1 MDNCDK
7 IKILEHVP
15 ALNCTVR
22 IFPQSHYVEY
32 EVFMWDRVNTDG
44 TPVFH
49 KRNSCN
55 YPDPVYT
62 IDESEVYLH
71 GSVKWDGC
79 SSWEFDE
86 QARGNA
92 LYGGNKQELINIGLI
107 LAHCWTLTATHCP
120 AFSA

>member
-1 MDNCDK
+1 MESQQNLD
-7 IKILEHVP
+7 ILEHVP
-15 ALNCTVR
+15 GLNCTIRVS
-22 IFPQSHYVEY
+22 PHSHYVEY
-32 EVFMWDRVNTDG
+32 EVFMWDGVNADG

-49 KRNSCN
+49 KKGSAD

-62 IDESEVYLH
+62 LAESEVYLH

-79 SSWEFDE
+79 SNWEFDE
-86 QARGNA
+86 QTRGNM

-107 LAHCWTLTATHCP
+107 LAHCWTLTAKHCP